1 MASQGFDSYFSR
13 YKRDMERFPILAAE
27 EEYRLVTSWREQG
40 NANALHRLVTS
51 HLRLI
56 ANIAIGYR
64 GYGLPL
70 ADIISA
76 GNLGMVQAVHGF
88 KLDHGARLATYA
100 SWWIRAAIQDYVL
113 NTWSL
118 VKIGTTGPQKKL
130 FFNLRRLKAQL
141 GTVDQGEL
149 SPELASQIATS
160 LDVPE
165 SDVVSMNRRLSGP
178 DFSLNVP
185 FRSDEDDEWQAW
197 LSDDRDNQE
206 VALGDNEEQDRRHK
220 ILSQAMEKLDE
231 RERNIVISRHLRDKP
246 VKRHQLGAEYGIS
259 SERVRQIEV
268 GAIEKLRRAAASYG
282 KRYGTPDRVDA
293 TRTTGGAARK

>member
-13 YKRDMERFPILAAE
+13 YKRDIERFPLLVAD
-27 EEYRLVTSWREQG
+27 EEYRLVTSWREEG
-40 NANALHRLVTS
+40 NTDALHRLVTS
-51 HLRLI
+51 HLGLI

-70 ADIISA
+70 SDIISA

-100 SWWIRAAIQDYVL
+100 RWWIRAAIQDYVL

-118 VKIGTTGPQKKL
+118 VKIATTAPQRKL

-141 GTVDQGEL
+141 GVVDEGDL
-149 SPELASQIATS
+149 SPEFVSQIATS
-160 LDVPE
+160 LEVPE

-185 FRSDEDDEWQAW
+185 FRVDDDGEWQAW
-197 LSDDRDNQE
+197 LIDESDNQE
-206 VALGDNEEQDRRHK
+206 SVLGTRQDHDLRRSF
-220 ILSQAMEKLDE
+220 LTEAMKSLNE
-231 RERNIVISRHLRDKP
+231 RERHVLISRRLREKP
-246 VKRHQLGAEYGIS
+246 LERSQLGLEYGVT
-259 SERVRQIEV
+259 SERIRQIEV
-268 GAIEKLRRAAASYG
+268 QAIEKLRRAAIACG
-282 KRYGTPDRVDA
+282 KCHRERRRDTYWSKITA
-293 TRTTGGAARK
+293 

>member
-1 MASQGFDSYFSR
+1 MASHDFDSYFSR
-13 YKRDMERFPILAAE
+13 YKRDMERFPILVAG
-27 EEYRLVTSWREQG
+27 EEYRLVTSWREEG
-40 NANALHRLVTS
+40 NTNALHRLVTS

-100 SWWIRAAIQDYVL
+100 RWWIRAAIQDYVL

-118 VKIGTTGPQKKL
+118 VKIGTTAPQKKL

-141 GTVDQGEL
+141 RVVDEGEL
-149 SPELASQIATS
+149 SPEFVSHIATS

-185 FRSDEDDEWQAW
+185 FRVDDDGEWQVW
-197 LSDDRDNQE
+197 LIDESENQE
-206 VALGDNEEQDRRHK
+206 SVLEARQDHDARQHF
-220 ILSQAMEKLDE
+220 LAEAMKTLNE
-231 RERNIVISRHLRDKP
+231 RERHILISRHLREEP
-246 VKRHQLGAEYGIS
+246 LQRSQLGLEYGVT

-268 GAIEKLRRAAASYG
+268 QAIEKLRRAAIAYG
-282 KRYGTPDRVDA
+282 KRHREGRRDTYWSKITA
-293 TRTTGGAARK
+293 